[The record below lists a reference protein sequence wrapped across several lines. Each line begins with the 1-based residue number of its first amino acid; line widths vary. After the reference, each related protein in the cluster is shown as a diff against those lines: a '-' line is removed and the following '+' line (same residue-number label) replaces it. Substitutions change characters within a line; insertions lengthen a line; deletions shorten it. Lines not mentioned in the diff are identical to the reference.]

1 MINAVVVTKLNEIK
15 FEFKFKC
22 VYMTTIYRLDYSE
35 MKKREIKIDRSSVK
49 YWVDV
54 YYFVY
59 KQMSLPRVFFMI
71 IIFLNNFIHS

>member
-1 MINAVVVTKLNEIK
+1 MINAVVVKKLNEIK

-22 VYMTTIYRLDYSE
+22 VYDHNLSLRLFRNE
-35 MKKREIKIDRSSVK
+35 KKRDKIDRSSVK

-54 YYFVY
+54 YYVVY

-71 IIFLNNFIHS
+71 IIFLNNFIH